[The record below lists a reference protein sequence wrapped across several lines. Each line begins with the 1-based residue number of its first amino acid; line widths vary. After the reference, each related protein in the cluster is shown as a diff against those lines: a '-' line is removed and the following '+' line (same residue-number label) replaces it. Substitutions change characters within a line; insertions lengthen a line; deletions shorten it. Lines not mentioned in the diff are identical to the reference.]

1 LGSRRLAPACFKLVE
16 ELLAEADG
24 LAGRE
29 GVGRPV
35 AARRVAM
42 RYLESSGPASAPR
55 TAVYGVRGG
64 GAGGRETR
72 AG

>member
-1 LGSRRLAPACFKLVE
+1 LGSRRLAPACFKLE

-29 GVGRPV
+29 GVGRPAV
-35 AARRVAM
+35 ARRVAR
-42 RYLESSGPASAPR
+42 RYLESSRPAATPR
-55 TAVYGVRGG
+55 MAVYDVRGG
-64 GAGGRETR
+64 GTGGRETR

>member
-1 LGSRRLAPACFKLVE
+1 LGSRRLVPACFKLEE

-29 GVGRPV
+29 GVGRPA
-35 AARRVAM
+35 AARRAVR
-42 RYLESSGPASAPR
+42 RYLESLGPAATPR
-55 TAVYGVRGG
+55 MAVYGVRGG

-72 AG
+72 AR